1 VWPTLSI
8 ASTNFISASPHKHR
22 LTGKQMLP
30 YQDRAKK
37 MCLLSVAAVSLAY
50 PFTTANAYQP
60 TPRNSRSTVS
70 QQQKELG
77 ELRQRVKVLE
87 EKLLKQSAT
96 PQNTASPGPL
106 PAQKAPMLEAAV
118 SVNEQ
123 QSRPAPPASRP
134 GEPEMTIDEAA
145 AQRALERTL
154 TQIGVLLLP
163 PGVVQVTP
171 STSYSLAER
180 ELSRLALVSSPP
192 APSSVSA
199 LTYRTRQTT
208 TFAGLGLR
216 VGLPMAMQL
225 EASIAANRLSS
236 KETNDFGQ
244 LDHERLTGRGDIAVA
259 VAKTL
264 FREKGWRPDLI
275 GRVTYNFGSPRRQE
289 QLGSLPGGFRQIQG
303 ELFMLKRQDPIAFTL
318 GAVFAHPFEKDGLRP
333 GNTTVASVGAA
344 VAASPQTSL
353 QVGFA
358 QVRNSTVRIGGTEI
372 PGSDQLYGI
381 VTLGASSIVSARH
394 TVIGQIGI
402 GLGRD
407 APKYTASL
415 SVPMNFH

>member
-1 VWPTLSI
+1 MSPTLSI
-8 ASTNFISASPHKHR
+8 STRNFISTIPYKRR

-30 YQDRAKK
+30 SPDRAKK
-37 MCLLSVAAVSLAY
+37 ICLLSVAAVSLAY
-50 PFTTANAYQP
+50 PFTTANAYQS
-60 TPRNSRSTVS
+60 TPRNSRSNVS

-77 ELRQRVKVLE
+77 ELRQRVKALE

-96 PQNTASPGPL
+96 PQNTASPDPL
-106 PAQKAPMLEAAV
+106 PGQKAPMREAAV
-118 SVNEQ
+118 SANEQ
-123 QSRPAPPASRP
+123 QSRPAAPAVRP
-134 GEPEMTIDEAA
+134 GEPEMAIDEAA

-163 PGVVQVTP
+163 PGVIEVIP
-171 STSYSLAER
+171 STSYSLTER
-180 ELSRLALVSSPP
+180 ESSRLALVSSPP

-199 LTYRTRQTT
+199 ITYRRRETT
-208 TFAGLGLR
+208 TFAGLGFR
-216 VGLPMAMQL
+216 VGIPLAMQL
-225 EASIAANRLSS
+225 EASIAANRVSS
-236 KETNDFGQ
+236 TEKTDFGQ
-244 LDHERLTGRGDIAVA
+244 SDHERLTGRGDIAVA

-289 QLGSLPGGFRQIQG
+289 QIAGLPGGFRQIQG
-303 ELFMLKRQDPIAFTL
+303 ELTMLKRQDPIAFTL
-318 GAVFAHPFEKDGLRP
+318 GAVFAHSFEKGGYRP
-333 GNTTVASVGAA
+333 GNTTLASIGAA
-344 VAASPQTSL
+344 VATSPQTSL
-353 QVGFA
+353 QVGFT
-358 QVRNSTVRIGGTEI
+358 QVRNSTARIGGAEI

-381 VTLGASSIVSARH
+381 VTLGASSIVSGRH

-415 SVPMNFH
+415 SVPINFH